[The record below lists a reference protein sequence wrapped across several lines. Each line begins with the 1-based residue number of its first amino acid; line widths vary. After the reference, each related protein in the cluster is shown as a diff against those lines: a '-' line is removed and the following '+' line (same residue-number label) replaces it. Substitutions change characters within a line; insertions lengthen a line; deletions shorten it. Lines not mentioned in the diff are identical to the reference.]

1 MISKL
6 LQPPIKLALA
16 IILALTMLG
25 SNSASIKAENNP
37 NNNSDPP
44 PVPNTGTPSGDPTPG
59 TTRPQA
65 TCPKTSKPLTAL
77 MANNGSD
84 YTLSEYPTF
93 WFYVPYAP
101 DQISYMEFLLL
112 DGKERQ
118 TIYQTAVKLTE
129 KPGIIKIKI
138 PSESQYSFKFNEI
151 YHWYFKVNCKSER
164 TNQPELVIDGW
175 VQRQPLNLHLRNQI
189 EVAHPKEYLIHK
201 ENAFWYDA
209 IANLA
214 QQHFSHPENLQ
225 LHEDWANLLKFLG
238 YEWVIEEPFVNSVL
252 LPSLD

>member
-1 MISKL
+1 MSKL
-6 LQPPIKLALA
+6 LRLPIKLALA
-16 IILALTMLG
+16 ITLALTMLNN
-25 SNSASIKAENNP
+25 NSASIEAESNP
-37 NNNSDPP
+37 QNSSEPP
-44 PVPNTGTPSGDPTPG
+44 PAPNTGTPKGDPTPG

-65 TCPKTSKPLTAL
+65 ACPKTSKPLTAL

-84 YTLSEYPTF
+84 YTLSEHPTF

-101 DQISYMEFLLL
+101 DQISYIEFLLL

-118 TIYQTAVKLTE
+118 TIYRTALKLTE

-151 YHWYFKVNCKSER
+151 YRWYFKVSCKPGL
-164 TNQPELVIDGW
+164 TNQPGLVVDGW
-175 VQRQPLNLHLRNQI
+175 VQRQSINLHLRNQI
-189 EVAHPKEYLIHK
+189 EVARPKEYLIYR

-214 QQHFSHPENLQ
+214 QQYFANPENRQ
-225 LHEDWANLLKFLG
+225 LNEDWTKLLEFLG
-238 YEWVIEEPFVNSVL
+238 YAWVVQEPFVNSVL
-252 LPSLD
+252 LPPLN